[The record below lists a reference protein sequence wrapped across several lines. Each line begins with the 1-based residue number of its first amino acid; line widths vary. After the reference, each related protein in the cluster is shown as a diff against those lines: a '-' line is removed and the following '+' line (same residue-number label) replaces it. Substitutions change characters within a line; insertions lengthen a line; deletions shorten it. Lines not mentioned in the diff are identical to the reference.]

1 MTETDK
7 YIVFSLLNA
16 ALLVTVVFNT
26 VINFYL
32 FVAIIFILIMVCSVL
47 IRRKILKTGP
57 LGKKYFY
64 GVTFPMI
71 VNSFFLINYLT
82 GINPVRETYCFRNM
96 MAEVGSK
103 HSHQK
108 GKTTYIYLNGN
119 AYEYSYMTRSFFIDY
134 KRMLFKNQITYTFKR
149 GILGMKIR
157 KDFEFTYNE
166 NCMNR

>member
-47 IRRKILKTGP
+47 IRRKILKTGTS
-57 LGKKYFY
+57 GKKYFY

-71 VNSFFLINYLT
+71 VNSFFLINYVT
-82 GINPVRETYCFRNM
+82 V
-96 MAEVGSK
+96 
-103 HSHQK
+103 
-108 GKTTYIYLNGN
+108 
-119 AYEYSYMTRSFFIDY
+119 
-134 KRMLFKNQITYTFKR
+134 
-149 GILGMKIR
+149 
-157 KDFEFTYNE
+157 
-166 NCMNR
+166 